1 MSENYSPNQ
10 SEWFPDLINTCDLNS
25 LNGLCGLND
34 LKTSFFFK
42 NLVNSYFL
50 CPLYQILSFAGLI
63 FLEYI
68 DKNFTYFLYKFD
80 TFQLEAVEAALGH
93 LFSKIVGLD

>member
-42 NLVNSYFL
+42 NLVNSYFYV
-50 CPLYQILSFAGLI
+50 PFIKLSIAGLF

-93 LFSKIVGLD
+93 LFSKIIGLD

>member
-1 MSENYSPNQ
+1 MASVASTTSKPL
-10 SEWFPDLINTCDLNS
+10 FPSKFWLILIFHVPFI
-25 LNGLCGLND
+25 
-34 LKTSFFFK
+34 K
-42 NLVNSYFL
+42 
-50 CPLYQILSFAGLI
+50 LSIAGLF

>member
-10 SEWFPDLINTCDLNS
+10 SEGFPDLIKTCDLN
-25 LNGLCGLND
+25 GLRGL
-34 LKTSFFFK
+34 F
-42 NLVNSYFL
+42 
-50 CPLYQILSFAGLI
+50 

>member
-34 LKTSFFFK
+34 LKTSFSFK
-42 NLVNSYFL
+42 NLLNSYFV
-50 CPLYQILSFAGLI
+50 PFIKLSIAGLF